1 MPDRLRFIKKQKQK
15 GPTGRRKR
23 KYRDIKYP
31 TIPLT
36 GDDTYITTT
45 SGDRLDTIAYSFYGD
60 VDLWWIIASANPD
73 VIRRDS
79 YALKA
84 GIQIRIPTNFQGI
97 ISDFE
102 SINK

>member
-60 VDLWWIIASANPD
+60 VDLWWIIAISNIGK
-73 VIRRDS
+73 VRRDS
-79 YALKA
+79 FFIKPGL
-84 GIQIRIPTNFQGI
+84 QIRIPNSKEEI
-97 ISDFE
+97 IE
-102 SINK
+102 KYKELNE